1 MVQSIIDDVK
11 REFAQGNII
20 TRLVIINGI
29 VFIAINLVHL
39 FISLSNAGEI
49 SPLYRDILHFFCV
62 SSDFMHNLT
71 HPWVFVT
78 SIFLHE
84 GFWHLLW
91 NMLFLYWFGKIV
103 ADLIGDS
110 KIFPLYL
117 LGGLVGCLVFWAS
130 AQIMPYGGVR
140 PIFALGASAGVMA
153 IVMAAGMIAPEYN
166 MRLLLIGDV
175 KLKYVVAVLILLDLF
190 GIGGNTNTGGHFAHL
205 GGVFM
210 GWFFVR
216 QLQQGNDWSEGI
228 NGFTEK
234 INQFFRDEP
243 KSSRRKRDTK
253 LVVKHSYKQ
262 KTEELSDYEVQE
274 QVDRILDKIKE
285 VGYPNLTQAEK
296 DFLNNAGDD
305 R

>member
-1 MVQSIIDDVK
+1 MVQSIVDDIK

-29 VFIAINLVHL
+29 VFVSINVARLI
-39 FISLSNAGEI
+39 ISLSNAGKVE
-49 SPLYRDILHFFCV
+49 PLYSDILHFFCV

-103 ADLIGDS
+103 ADLIGES

-130 AQIMPYGGVR
+130 SQIMPYGG
-140 PIFALGASAGVMA
+140 FALGASAGVMA
-153 IVMAAGMIAPEYN
+153 IVMAAGMIAPDYN

-190 GIGGNTNTGGHFAHL
+190 GIGGQANAGGHFAHL

-216 QLQQGNDWSEGI
+216 QLREGNDWSEGI
-228 NGFTEK
+228 NGFTQK
-234 INQFFRDEP
+234 INQFFKDDQRSP
-243 KSSRRKRDTK
+243 RKKRDTK

-262 KTEELSDYEVQE
+262 KPEQLSDYEVQE
-274 QVDRILDKIKE
+274 RIDRILDKIKE
-285 VGYPNLTQAEK
+285 VGYPNLTEAEK
-296 DFLNNAGDD
+296 DFLNNAGDH